1 VSDFD
6 GLRVALSSL
15 YAQRKA
21 LQVTGQNIA
30 NVNTEELDAGYLRIQ
45 NALASVGSRYHQIE
59 IMQERNK
66 ANQIEAQ
73 NQLSEVEGVDLPAAM
88 VDLQLQEVAYQAALG
103 ATAKAL
109 QPSLMDFL
117 R

>member
-1 VSDFD
+1 MSDFN
-6 GLRVALSSL
+6 GLRIALSSL

-30 NVNTEELDAGYLRIQ
+30 NVNTDGYSRQRVDTTRLR
-45 NALASVGSRYHQIE
+45 
-59 IMQERNK
+59 
-66 ANQIEAQ
+66 
-73 NQLSEVEGVDLPAAM
+73 DLPAAA

-103 ATAKAL
+103 ATARAL
-109 QPSLMDFL
+109 QPTLMDFL